1 MESIIIPIALG
12 ILLIILGVNNLKG
25 NINSIHWY
33 HRKRVAEEDKAE
45 FGKLMGIGTIICGV
59 GCVLFGLFA
68 GLTEL
73 LNQKLFIIIGSVLVV
88 VCMVVGLGISF
99 YAILMLMK
107 WVMFCTLILEIV

>member
-33 HRKRVAEEDKAE
+33 HRKRVAEEYKAD
-45 FGKLMGIGTIICGV
+45 FGKLMGIGTIVPGA
-59 GCVLFGLFA
+59 GCILFGLLS

-73 LNQKLFIIIGSVLVV
+73 LNQHIFITIGSVLVV
-88 VCMVVGLGISF
+88 VCMVAGLGISF
-99 YAILMLMK
+99 YA
-107 WVMFCTLILEIV
+107 MFKYNKGIF